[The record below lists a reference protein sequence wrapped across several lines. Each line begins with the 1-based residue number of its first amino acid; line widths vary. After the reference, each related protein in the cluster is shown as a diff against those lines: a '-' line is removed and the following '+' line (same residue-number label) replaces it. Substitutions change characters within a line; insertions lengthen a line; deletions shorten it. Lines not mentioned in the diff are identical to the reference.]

1 MLNEVKLLFTFRCL
15 ACARHDK
22 GMMCTCHW
30 RVLLLR
36 HPRYARPMA
45 AILADNKT
53 AWERHWRVLL
63 LRHPHYARP
72 VAAKLA
78 DNKTT
83 FCHSRTYV
91 RDLIFRDILR
101 FFRASPQ
108 QNVSSL
114 CSIEMTRLLRHP
126 RYARP
131 VAAILADN
139 KTAWERHWRVLLL
152 RHPRYARLM
161 AAILADNKT
170 AFCRSRTLCEES
182 PYIQMSRMRST

>member
-1 MLNEVKLLFTFRCL
+1 MPTETYDYPVFCVLFSKKVQKSISRLIEPPTNNTEKQAERSQLYPFGNHLLIVPNPAL
-15 ACARHDK
+15 
-22 GMMCTCHW
+22 GCHW

-36 HPRYARPMA
+36 HPHYARPVA
-45 AILADNKT
+45 AKLADNKT

-63 LRHPHYARP
+63 LRHPRYARLM
-72 VAAKLA
+72 AAKLA

-114 CSIEMTRLLRHP
+114 RSIEMTDSRFDLAYIELRL
-126 RYARP
+126 
-131 VAAILADN
+131 
-139 KTAWERHWRVLLL
+139 
-152 RHPRYARLM
+152 
-161 AAILADNKT
+161 
-170 AFCRSRTLCEES
+170 
-182 PYIQMSRMRST
+182 